1 MLKQITK
8 FSEKKK
14 NGLAKRSMFIP
25 IATRNEISASQA
37 CVIIWIFL
45 FFSEKII
52 AISDD
57 NPANKFAFELAIDS
71 VSQDLTF

>member
-1 MLKQITK
+1 
-8 FSEKKK
+8 
-14 NGLAKRSMFIP
+14 MFIP